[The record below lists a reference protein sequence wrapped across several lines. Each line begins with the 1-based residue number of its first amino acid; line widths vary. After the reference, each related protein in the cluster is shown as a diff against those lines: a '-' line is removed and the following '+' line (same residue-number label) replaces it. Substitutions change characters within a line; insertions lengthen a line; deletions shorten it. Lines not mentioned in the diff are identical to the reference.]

1 MIRAGII
8 TAAAGAGAIIVGAAF
23 GGFAVGAANDVNN
36 AAKNGE
42 AYDPSV
48 QKRGKTDQALEAV
61 FITLGSLGVATG
73 AVLFFYGRHLDAQ
86 ERVSV
91 MPVATSTGGGAMLR
105 VIF

>member
-23 GGFAVGAANDVNN
+23 GGFAVGAANDINN

-42 AYDPSV
+42 TYDPSI
-48 QKRGKTDQALEAV
+48 QKKGKTDQALEAV
-61 FITLGSLGVATG
+61 FITLGSLGVAAG

-86 ERVSV
+86 ERVMV
-91 MPVATSTGGGAMLR
+91 TPVATSTGGGAMLR
-105 VIF
+105 VTF